1 MNLHEAAQT
10 FSIAPSSENLARN
23 LERALGYKKIPY
35 SDAHH
40 IIPLKE
46 SGAAELRLI
55 MKNFKIH
62 LDDPSNG
69 TFMVSTRTRNQVKD
83 PDWLDGLGPKHQ
95 NHPIDS
101 GYLEKL
107 NEDLAR
113 FSDIVNPTAAQKIEL
128 KNELQRI
135 ASKLVNDDYPWP

>member
-1 MNLHEAAQT
+1 
-10 FSIAPSSENLARN
+10 
-23 LERALGYKKIPY
+23 
-35 SDAHH
+35 
-40 IIPLKE
+40 
-46 SGAAELRLI
+46 
-55 MKNFKIH
+55 
-62 LDDPSNG
+62 
-69 TFMVSTRTRNQVKD
+69 MVSTRTRNQVKD

-95 NHPIDS
+95 NHRIDS